1 MDTEVE
7 IHIIQLLI
15 TLLRHDATA
24 KPLWR
29 LLEKNPAL
37 GEVLAS
43 GLKRSKSLVSPYLR
57 LLSFLPLRKLDL
69 NVRKMLAEAI
79 APFTSLQTSSPS
91 IVSQSL
97 KLLVSLCDETTCSSA
112 LNAFVPGF
120 PVAVKLVEENWQ
132 QLFWTSLL
140 RSMVSLLRK
149 TDVQS
154 ILSDVSK
161 TLIDDTVQTSLSTAI
176 ERRNTRLLSCLLPL
190 LPVCDFLTVDRA
202 TLPARLAPLIPLWCE
217 ECEKPNQRRCLVALL
232 HLLMKNPQ
240 AENVIPDVA
249 ATLQRVYTNDVKP
262 LVSLLPDYLA
272 SLRPF
277 PADLLPS
284 LLPLLQPRFATLLEP
299 LLRCI
304 LQWTPVEGL
313 DSLAPLAGHLSPA
326 SRRLVYTLLE
336 KQQALATVDR
346 AAAAARH
353 RWRRSPAGA
362 GSDDAPATPAGGAI
376 GADAG
381 DADGDGAG
389 TLRLDGEIASFLATR
404 DVAGAERRGPAGES
418 TDLLAACRAVGM
430 IGGYE
435 RRLVATLELVARC
448 AASPSFLA
456 SVYCRRFLHVLE
468 TRHALFVFYAPPL
481 EDFASLPLPM
491 RPELLSPVE
500 TGRLLRILLAVM
512 RVADAPPKDAN
523 SLELRATVLRSVCV
537 FVRVVFDPVS
547 TYTVDCSV
555 REECRSVFKRLVTS
569 LPLDDVLDA
578 EYVSFLRKEC
588 SC

>member
-1 MDTEVE
+1 MMNHDNNTMNHDNNTMNHDNNTMNHNNTNNHHTPQTTTLLVSFASSLLPPAGMDTEVE

-97 KLLVSLCDETTCSSA
+97 KLLISLCDETTRSSA

-217 ECEKPNQRRCLVALL
+217 ECEKPLQRRCLVALL

-249 ATLQRVYTNDVKP
+249 ATLQRVYKNDVKP

-336 KQQALATVDR
+336 KQQALATVDGPLLLR
-346 AAAAARH
+346 
-353 RWRRSPAGA
+353 
-362 GSDDAPATPAGGAI
+362 DTAGGDLPLAL
-376 GADAG
+376 AAT
-381 DADGDGAG
+381 
-389 TLRLDGEIASFLATR
+389 TLLRRLLEERLEPTLATLM
-404 DVAGAERRGPAGES
+404 AME
-418 TDLLAACRAVGM
+418 
-430 IGGYE
+430 
-435 RRLVATLELVARC
+435 
-448 AASPSFLA
+448 
-456 SVYCRRFLHVLE
+456 
-468 TRHALFVFYAPPL
+468 
-481 EDFASLPLPM
+481 
-491 RPELLSPVE
+491 PELSVLMGKSPH
-500 TGRLLRILLAVM
+500 
-512 RVADAPPKDAN
+512 
-523 SLELRATVLRSVCV
+523 
-537 FVRVVFDPVS
+537 F
-547 TYTVDCSV
+547 
-555 REECRSVFKRLVTS
+555 
-569 LPLDDVLDA
+569 
-578 EYVSFLRKEC
+578 
-588 SC
+588 